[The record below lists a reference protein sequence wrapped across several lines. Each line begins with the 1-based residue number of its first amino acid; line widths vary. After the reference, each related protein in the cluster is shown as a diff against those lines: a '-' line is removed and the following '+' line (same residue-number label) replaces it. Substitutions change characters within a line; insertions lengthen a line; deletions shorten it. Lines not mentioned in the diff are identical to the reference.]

1 MFSLTMHFLLKDFK
15 LCGTSEAL
23 TERPSGSAD
32 GCGPVRQLDG
42 GRRKGAGWRVT
53 VGGLS
58 VEGEWMID
66 GRIDGCADRWV
77 GGKVAVVQGKDV

>member
-1 MFSLTMHFLLKDFK
+1 M
-15 LCGTSEAL
+15 
-23 TERPSGSAD
+23 RPSETT
-32 GCGPVRQLDG
+32 
-42 GRRKGAGWRVT
+42 GRRTTDRGGWRVT

-66 GRIDGCADRWV
+66 GRIDGCADRWM